1 MEKNTILAIV
11 LSVVVVIGWTVVQGI
26 FFAPELPPATQ
37 APVTA
42 PLADDQ
48 PVIQENSPALGAIP
62 ENTGTANQPI
72 AGTITDTAI
81 AAAAESEN
89 IHEEYFTIETNLVT
103 VVFSN
108 KGGDIVSYKLK
119 EHNDRENLVEMVL
132 PGTAEAHAFTVAFG
146 DYNAQPIQSFFS
158 VKQISPTAIE
168 FSRDFSIA
176 AAGGETGQFSL
187 IKRYEF
193 IPEEY
198 LFQLFIEIDG
208 ASFIPQLS
216 TSGAAYTL
224 GFGPQ
229 IGPSFEKLDQRN
241 EYRHYLTFRDNKR
254 REEKVDGIKPIDYE
268 TKWAAIAGK
277 YFALIALP
285 DSVPVKYTFS
295 TQAEPGLPNASRLYM
310 TRPALSGS
318 KTIDTY
324 RLYIGPKNQEDLAV
338 YDNADNQLKLQDTR
352 INAVASTSGFW
363 APLENILKWILQFFY
378 NLIHNWGVAIILL
391 TLFVKIVFFPLTKKS
406 SETTLKMQALA
417 PKIKE
422 LQEKY
427 KENPQK
433 LNAEMAV
440 LYKKEGASPVS
451 GCLPMLLQL
460 PIFLAM
466 YNLFNNH
473 FDLRGAMF
481 IPGWI
486 PDLSLPESIWS
497 FAPFTLP
504 FLGWS
509 DIRLLPFIYVGSQLL
524 YGKITQTPDQKG
536 NSQMKMMLYVMPIM
550 FFFILYNVPS
560 GLLVYWIMSNVLTL
574 FQQLII
580 NKYIAKKKAA
590 MAVTEE
596 REHVIAPPR
605 KKKK

>member
-11 LSVVVVIGWTVVQGI
+11 LSVVVVVGWTIVQGI
-26 FFAPELPPATQ
+26 FFTPETQPASPT
-37 APVTA
+37 PVTA
-42 PLADDQ
+42 DQ
-48 PVIQENSPALGAIP
+48 PVIQESSPSLSSLSDSTGLGSVS
-62 ENTGTANQPI
+62 QPF
-72 AGTITDTAI
+72 AATITDTAI
-81 AAAAESEN
+81 DSSTDSEN
-89 IHEEYFTIETNLVT
+89 LVEEHIVMDTNLVR

-108 KGGDIVSYKLK
+108 KGGDIISYQLK
-119 EHNDRENLVEMVL
+119 EHNDKENLVEMVL
-132 PGTAEAHAFTVAFG
+132 PGTSEPHAFTVAFG
-146 DYNAQPIQSFFS
+146 DYQARPIQNLFQ
-158 VKQISPTAIE
+158 VNKVSPTIIE
-168 FSRDFSIA
+168 FSRNFSITA
-176 AAGGETGQFSL
+176 ADGSVGQFRL

-198 LFQLFIEIDG
+198 LFQLSIAIDG
-208 ASFIPQLS
+208 GSLIPQLS
-216 TSGAAYTL
+216 NSNVAYTL

-229 IGPSFEKLDQRN
+229 IGPVFEKLDQRY
-241 EYRHYLTFRDNKR
+241 EYRHYLTFPENKR
-254 REEKVDGIKPIDYE
+254 KEERVTGTKTLDYS
-268 TKWAAIAGK
+268 TRWAAIAGK
-277 YFALIALP
+277 YFTMIALP
-285 DSVPVKYTFS
+285 DNVPVTYTFS
-295 TQAEPGLPNASRLYM
+295 TQDEPGLPAASRLYM

-324 RLYIGPKNQEDLAV
+324 RFYIGPKNQKELAI
-338 YDNADNQLKLQDTR
+338 YDNANNQLRLQDTR

-363 APLENILKWILQFFY
+363 APLENVLKWILQFFY
-378 NLIHNWGVAIILL
+378 NLIPNWGVAIILL

-433 LNAEMAV
+433 LNTEMAA
-440 LYKKEGASPVS
+440 LYKKEGASPIS

-486 PDLSLPESIWS
+486 PDLSLPESVWN
-497 FAPFTLP
+497 FAPFRLP
-504 FLGWS
+504 LLGWS

-536 NSQMKMMLYVMPIM
+536 NAQMKMMLYVMPIV

-574 FQQLII
+574 IQQLTI
-580 NKYIAKKKAA
+580 NKYLAKRKAA
-590 MAVTEE
+590 MAAAADPEP
-596 REHVIAPPR
+596 VIAPR
-605 KKKK
+605 KNKK

>member
-11 LSVVVVIGWTVVQGI
+11 LSVVVVVGWTIVQGI
-26 FFAPELPPATQ
+26 FFTPDAPPVSS

-42 PLADDQ
+42 PLAGNQ
-48 PVIQENSPALGAIP
+48 SVIQESNPSLSSVSENS
-62 ENTGTANQPI
+62 T
-72 AGTITDTAI
+72 AGTSSQSLSGMITDTAI
-81 AAAAESEN
+81 DAEN
-89 IHEEYFTIETNLVT
+89 IAEEHFTMDTSLVT

-119 EHNDRENLVEMVL
+119 EHSDKENLVEMVL
-132 PGTAEAHAFTVAFG
+132 PGTAEPHAFSVAFG
-146 DYNAQPIQSFFS
+146 DYNAQPIQSLFQ
-158 VKQISPTAIE
+158 VKRVSDTIIE
-168 FSRDFSIA
+168 FSRNFSIA
-176 AAGGETGQFSL
+176 GTNGDSGQFRL

-198 LFQLFIEIDG
+198 LFQLSIAIDG
-208 ASFIPQLS
+208 GSIIPQLS
-216 TSGAAYTL
+216 NSNVAYTL

-229 IGPSFEKLDQRN
+229 IGPEFEKLDQRY
-241 EYRHYLTFRDNKR
+241 EYRHYLTFPESKR
-254 REEKVDGIKPIDYE
+254 KEEKVNGTKTLDYD

-277 YFALIALP
+277 YFTMIALP
-285 DSVPVKYTFS
+285 DNVPVTYTFS
-295 TQAEPGLPNASRLYM
+295 TQNEPGLPAASRLFM
-310 TRPALSGS
+310 TRSALSGS
-318 KTIDTY
+318 TTIDTY
-324 RLYIGPKNQEDLAV
+324 RFYIGPKNQKDLAI

-352 INAVASTSGFW
+352 INTVASTSGFW
-363 APLENILKWILQFFY
+363 APLENVLKWFLQLFY
-378 NLIHNWGVAIILL
+378 NVIPNWGVAIILL
-391 TLFVKIVFFPLTKKS
+391 TLFVKLVFFPLTKKS

-422 LQEKY
+422 IQEKY

-433 LNAEMAV
+433 LNAEMAA

-497 FAPFTLP
+497 FAPFKLP

-536 NSQMKMMLYVMPIM
+536 NAQMKMMLYVMPIM

-560 GLLVYWIMSNVLTL
+560 GLLVYWIFSNILTL
-574 FQQLII
+574 VQQLII
-580 NKYIAKKKAA
+580 NKYLAKRKAA
-590 MAVTEE
+590 MATEE
-596 REHVIAPPR
+596 RENVIAPPR

>member
-11 LSVVVVIGWTVVQGI
+11 LSVVVVVGWTIVQGI
-26 FFAPELPPATQ
+26 FFTPE
-37 APVTA
+37 
-42 PLADDQ
+42 PLA
-48 PVIQENSPALGAIP
+48 PAP
-62 ENTGTANQPI
+62 TSVTANQPLI
-72 AGTITDTAI
+72 QESSPVLGAVSENAGSGIQAVAGTITD
-81 AAAAESEN
+81 AATDSEN
-89 IHEEYFTIETNLVT
+89 IAEEHITIDTDLVT
-103 VVFSN
+103 IVFSN

-119 EHNDRENLVEMVL
+119 EHNDKDNLVEMVL

-146 DYNAQPIQSFFS
+146 DYNAQPIQNLFS
-158 VKQISPTAIE
+158 VNRVSPTVIE

-176 AAGGETGQFSL
+176 TANGEAGQFRL
-187 IKRYEF
+187 IKRYEL
-193 IPEEY
+193 IPDEY
-198 LFQLFIEIDG
+198 LFQLSIAIDG
-208 ASFIPQLS
+208 GSMIPQLS
-216 TSGAAYTL
+216 NSNIAYTL

-229 IGPSFEKLDQRN
+229 IGPAFEKLDQRY
-241 EYRHYLTFRDNKR
+241 EYRHYLTYRDSKR
-254 REEKVDGIKPIDYE
+254 REERVTGTKTIDYD

-277 YFALIALP
+277 YFTVIALP
-285 DSVPVKYTFS
+285 DNVPVTYTFS
-295 TQAEPGLPNASRLYM
+295 TQAEPGLSDASRLFM
-310 TRPALSGS
+310 TRPSLSGS

-324 RLYIGPKNQEDLAV
+324 RFYIGPKNQNDLAI
-338 YDNADNQLKLQDTR
+338 YDNADNQLKLQGTG
-352 INAVASTSGFW
+352 INAVASSSGFW
-363 APLENILKWILQFFY
+363 APLETALKWLLQLFY
-378 NLIHNWGVAIILL
+378 KVIPNWGVAIILL
-391 TLFVKIVFFPLTKKS
+391 TLFVKLVFFPLTKKS
-406 SETTLKMQALA
+406 SETTLRMQALA
-417 PKIKE
+417 PKVKE
-422 LQEKY
+422 IQEKY

-433 LNAEMAV
+433 LNAEMAA
-440 LYKKEGASPVS
+440 LYKKEGANPVA

-460 PIFLAM
+460 PIFFAM

-486 PDLSLPESIWS
+486 PDLSLPESIWNFS
-497 FAPFTLP
+497 PVTLP
-504 FLGWS
+504 ILGWS

-536 NSQMKMMLYVMPIM
+536 NTQMKMMLYVMPIM

-590 MAVTEE
+590 IATVEE
-596 REHVIAPPR
+596 KDNVIAPPR